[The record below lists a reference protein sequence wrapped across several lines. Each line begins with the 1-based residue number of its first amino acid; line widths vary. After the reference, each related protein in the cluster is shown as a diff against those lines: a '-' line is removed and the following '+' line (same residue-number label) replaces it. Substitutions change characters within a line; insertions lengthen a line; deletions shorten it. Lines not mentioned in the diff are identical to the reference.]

1 MSILSKPFALAALEK
16 ALKTA
21 AQAAILAIIGTGM
34 AATQDAQVNAFT
46 VDWVAVGGFALG
58 GFVLS
63 VLFSVASNRLGKWEG
78 PSLTDEAIITP
89 EEAAEYE

>member
-1 MSILSKPFALAALEK
+1 MSIFSKPFAIAALER

-46 VDWVAVGGFALG
+46 VDWAAVGGFAIG

-63 VLFSVASNRLGKWEG
+63 ALFSIASNRFGKWEG
-78 PSLTDEAIITP
+78 PSLADEAVITP